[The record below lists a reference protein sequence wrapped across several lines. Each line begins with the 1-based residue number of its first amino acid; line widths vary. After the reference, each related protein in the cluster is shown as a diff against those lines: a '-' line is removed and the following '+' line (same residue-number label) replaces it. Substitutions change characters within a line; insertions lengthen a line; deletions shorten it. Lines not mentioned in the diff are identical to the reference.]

1 METGNDKIMKRNRE
15 LARRPI
21 MSTQIAENLNIPDD
35 QWITASVSGTGNIIG
50 NRSQTLIA
58 NSAWSQVNGCVPFGT
73 SFGSLVTVRN
83 YRGGTSEIWNGYGGF
98 ASTYCGT
105 ESQSWNDPSIASY
118 DARNLNGT
126 RFTPHNPPGVPAP
139 QLFSTPSMKFVMP
152 PALVEDTEA
161 AAGQKQT
168 WLEWAVDQ
176 GVGFIPVYGSARDAY
191 RAYLKGDKIGLAFN
205 LGMLAFD
212 VLTLGGGTVAKVGVK
227 SAIRTGKKGMM
238 VAGKKMASFG
248 DDAARLVRNRIDN
261 VPLFNQG
268 IRSSEVADISLL
280 RKLESRGY
288 AIDQSDEIVRH
299 LDRVGANAST
309 FGTKDLLLRPDARKL
324 EVLEEYLHNVQFKI
338 GLQKRLSTGPTGG
351 LELHVKEFML
361 RHRRLLGLSDADAA
375 WLANWLSQA
384 RIINEGV
391 L

>member
-1 METGNDKIMKRNRE
+1 
-15 LARRPI
+15 
-21 MSTQIAENLNIPDD
+21 
-35 QWITASVSGTGNIIG
+35 
-50 NRSQTLIA
+50 
-58 NSAWSQVNGCVPFGT
+58 
-73 SFGSLVTVRN
+73 
-83 YRGGTSEIWNGYGGF
+83 
-98 ASTYCGT
+98 
-105 ESQSWNDPSIASY
+105 
-118 DARNLNGT
+118 
-126 RFTPHNPPGVPAP
+126 
-139 QLFSTPSMKFVMP
+139 
-152 PALVEDTEA
+152 
-161 AAGQKQT
+161 
-168 WLEWAVDQ
+168 VDQ

-238 VAGKKMASFG
+238 VAGKKLASFG

-384 RIINEGV
+384 RIINGGV